1 MMYIKK
7 PFAWANI
14 GTIALNLTLWTLAF
28 LRDVPGFLAFVA
40 LIGSIAAVILV
51 SAKAN
56 GKTLLP
62 RSPFHS
68 APTEKTGRIQV

>member
-1 MMYIKK
+1 MYIKK

-14 GTIALNLTLWTLAF
+14 GTIALNLTMWTLAF

-40 LIGSIAAVILV
+40 LIASIAAVILV

-56 GKTLLP
+56 GRTLRP
-62 RSPFHS
+62 KPPFHS
-68 APTEKTGRIQV
+68 APTEKTGRIRL